1 MMSCCCTYV
10 VLSYYLTLLSY
21 TSHESVV
28 RVVVV
33 AEGIATSTVGVLLGV
48 GVVQLGILAC
58 RPVCPTRACP
68 TRFAGAARSA
78 SRGPRRVR
86 SRPRAR
92 LLECCLS
99 EAATA
104 RRPVRRRPCR
114 RPQYRVYRTQHVAQI
129 GGVQVGL
136 REREG
141 AQQERFEEI
150 IPAEEAENVAPGVGR
165 KAVRRRDLATLDDS
179 ARRRWRLQQAM
190 RSRRPGLVERC
201 LHD

>member
-1 MMSCCCTYV
+1 M
-10 VLSYYLTLLSY
+10 LYLTILHITRISSPRRSSRRRNRY
-21 TSHESVV
+21 EHRRSSP
-28 RVVVV
+28 R
-33 AEGIATSTVGVLLGV
+33 IRSRR
-48 GVVQLGILAC
+48 LGILAY

-78 SRGPRRVR
+78 SRARRR
-86 SRPRAR
+86 APWRPRAR
-92 LLECCLS
+92 LRAS
-99 EAATA
+99 RPIDVVAAQ
-104 RRPVRRRPCR
+104 RPVRRRPCR

-190 RSRRPGLVERC
+190 RSRRPGLVERR